1 MWTYEY
7 IRTELKGC
15 VCVCVCVCVYELI
28 GCKYLLSI
36 LGI

>member
-7 IRTELKGC
+7 IRTELK
-15 VCVCVCVCVYELI
+15 VCVCVCVYELI

-36 LGI
+36 LGV